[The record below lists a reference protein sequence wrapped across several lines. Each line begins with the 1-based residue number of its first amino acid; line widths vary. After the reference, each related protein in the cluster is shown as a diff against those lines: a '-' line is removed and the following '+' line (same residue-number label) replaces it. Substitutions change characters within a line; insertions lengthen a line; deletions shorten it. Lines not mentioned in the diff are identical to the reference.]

1 MFRQAR
7 PVLYAMRV
15 RVEGEL
21 DRPDT
26 DDIITKVDYKD
37 WAKSVVKADQSIT
50 ICGDFKVT
58 VNPVLQIHQYL
69 LPVVED
75 IFVSLAGRQEFST
88 FGLANA
94 NRQILVTPDSC
105 KCLNTTNPANR

>member
-1 MFRQAR
+1 
-7 PVLYAMRV
+7 MRV

-26 DDIITKVDYKD
+26 DDIITKVDYKV
-37 WAKSVVKADQSIT
+37 WAKSVVPAGHVKADQSIT

-75 IFVSLAGRQEFST
+75 IFASLAGRQEFST